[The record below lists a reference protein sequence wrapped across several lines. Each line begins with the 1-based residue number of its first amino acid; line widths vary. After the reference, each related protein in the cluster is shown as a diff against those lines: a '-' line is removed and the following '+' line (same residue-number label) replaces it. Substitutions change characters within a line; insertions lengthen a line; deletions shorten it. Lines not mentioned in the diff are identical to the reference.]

1 MSVLTLDPFEQDE
14 RRERTLWTVAALV
27 VAALH
32 VGIAVGYLL
41 LRPAPQ
47 GRAEAP
53 AFDVVFTPAVVSEP
67 TPAAQDAPAAEPN
80 PPVEP
85 PKEEPVRDEPQKDE
99 PVAREAVAE
108 PVPPPQPDP
117 EPQVMA
123 QPEPVPEVM
132 PSPEPAPQVALA
144 PEPPRAD
151 DIVLPPPPP
160 PKPIEAKPPEAKPA
174 PVPERVERKPVDKK
188 DAKDKAERKP
198 APSKPAAAAPS
209 RPSRVASA
217 PNPGEDSVGAREGQA
232 AWNHQVEAQIARA
245 AAYPSDGG
253 GASGTA
259 VVSVVID
266 RNGRLLSRRLAGSS
280 GSPALDRAALSIIER
295 AQPFPRFPPAMTQA
309 QVSRSVPLR
318 LRPR

>member
-1 MSVLTLDPFEQDE
+1 MSVLTLDPFEHEQ
-14 RRERTLWTVAALV
+14 RRERTLWTIAALV
-27 VAALH
+27 VGGLH
-32 VGIAVGYLL
+32 VGLAVGYLL

-47 GRAEAP
+47 GRAQAP

-67 TPAAQDAPAAEPN
+67 APTAQDAPASEP

-85 PKEEPVRDEPQKDE
+85 PKDEPVKDD

-108 PVPPPQPDP
+108 PVPAPS
-117 EPQVMA
+117 E
-123 QPEPVPEVM
+123 PEPVPDVV

-151 DIVLPPPPP
+151 DVVLPPPPP
-160 PKPIEAKPPEAKPA
+160 PKPIEAKPPEPKPV
-174 PVPERVERKPVDKK
+174 PVPERVERKPVEKK
-188 DAKDKAERKP
+188 ETKERAERKP
-198 APSKPAAAAPS
+198 APPKPAAAPAA

-232 AWNHQVEAQIARA
+232 SWNAEVVAQIRRA
-245 AAYPSDGG
+245 ATYPSDGN
-253 GASGTA
+253 GASGT
-259 VVSVVID
+259 VMLNVVID

-280 GSPALDRAALSIIER
+280 GSPALDRAAMGIIER
-295 AQPFPRFPPAMTQA
+295 AAPFPRFPPAMAQA
-309 QVSRSVPLR
+309 QVSRTVPLH

>member
-1 MSVLTLDPFEQDE
+1 MSVLTLDPFEHEQ
-14 RRERTLWTVAALV
+14 RRERTLWTIAALV
-27 VAALH
+27 VGGLH
-32 VGIAVGYLL
+32 VGLAVGYLL

-47 GRAEAP
+47 GRAQAP

-67 TPAAQDAPAAEPN
+67 APTAQDAPASEP

-85 PKEEPVRDEPQKDE
+85 PKDEPVKDD

-108 PVPPPQPDP
+108 PVPAPS
-117 EPQVMA
+117 E
-123 QPEPVPEVM
+123 PEPVPDVV

-151 DIVLPPPPP
+151 DVVLPPPPP
-160 PKPIEAKPPEAKPA
+160 PKPIEAKLPEPKPV
-174 PVPERVERKPVDKK
+174 PVPERVERKPVEKK
-188 DAKDKAERKP
+188 ETKERAERKP
-198 APSKPAAAAPS
+198 APPKPAAAPAA

-232 AWNHQVEAQIARA
+232 SWNAEVVAQIRRA
-245 AAYPSDGG
+245 AAYPSDGN
-253 GASGTA
+253 GASGT
-259 VVSVVID
+259 VMLNVVID

-280 GSPALDRAALSIIER
+280 GSPALDRAAMGIIER
-295 AQPFPRFPPAMTQA
+295 AAPFPRFPPAMAQA
-309 QVSRSVPLR
+309 QVSRTIPLH